1 MKLKKFFFLP
11 VFLAVFLVS
20 CDKDDEGSGADPIPP
35 RDRGEQEIDDQAA
48 LDAYL
53 DSHFYNY
60 EDFENPPAD
69 FDYAVRIDTINAA
82 NADKTP
88 LSQSPLLQSK
98 TFTYEDVDYTI
109 YILKVREGV
118 EGEYQP
124 KFSDST
130 FVSYTGSLLN
140 RSTFDSSNNPLWFDL
155 TRTIPG
161 FSQSLTE
168 FRGASGFE
176 VQPDNTIKWNNDF
189 GVGAVFMPSGLG
201 YFNNAQ
207 SGIPAYSPLV
217 FTFRLYGAN
226 EADHDNDGI
235 PSWMED
241 LNEDQIVG
249 NDDTDGDFTPNYLD
263 PDDDGDF
270 IPTREE
276 IIINEDGSLSFPDT
290 DGDGTPDYLDSDS

>member
-1 MKLKKFFFLP
+1 MNLKKFLFLP
-11 VFLAVFLVS
+11 VLAAAFLIS
-20 CDKDDEGSGADPIPP
+20 CDKDDDGSAEPEPP
-35 RDRGEQEIDDQAA
+35 RDRGEQEIADQAA

-53 DSHFYNY
+53 ETHFYNY

-69 FDYAVRIDTINAA
+69 FNYQIEIDTINAA

-88 LSQSPLLQSK
+88 LSQSPLLEAK
-98 TFTYEDVDYTI
+98 TYTFEDVEYTI
-109 YILKVREGV
+109 YLLKVREGA
-118 EGEYQP
+118 EDQYQP

-130 FVSYTGSLLN
+130 FVSYRGSLLN
-140 RSTFDSSNNPLWFDL
+140 RRMFDASVNPVWFDL

-161 FSQSLTE
+161 FSQSLSE

-176 VQPDNTIKWNNDF
+176 VQPDNTIKWNNDY
-189 GVGAVFMPSGLG
+189 GIGAVFLPSGLG
-201 YFNNAQ
+201 YFNTPQA
-207 SGIPAYSPLV
+207 SIPSYSPLV

-241 LNEDQIVG
+241 LDEDEQVN
-249 NDDTDGDFTPNYLD
+249 NDDTDGNFVPNYMD
-263 PDDDGDF
+263 ADDDGDF
-270 IPTREE
+270 VPTKEE
-276 IIINEDGSLSFPDT
+276 IVINEDGSLTFPDT